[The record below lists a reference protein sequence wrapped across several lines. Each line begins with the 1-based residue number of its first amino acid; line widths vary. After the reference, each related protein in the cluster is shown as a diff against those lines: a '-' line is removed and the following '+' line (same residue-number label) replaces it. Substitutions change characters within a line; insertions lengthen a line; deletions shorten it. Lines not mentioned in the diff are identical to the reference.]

1 MVRAA
6 LSLMHYQAESGSSC
20 PLTMTFAAIPA
31 LQTSRAAFTEWI
43 DKGITPAYDPR
54 DVPVSQKQGAVF
66 GMSMTEKTGGSDVRS
81 NTTRAAPLSS
91 ADAAQA
97 GGAYSLIGHKWFT
110 SAPMCDAFLTLAYS
124 TPRVGE
130 HAAAMT
136 GAPTSDGLS
145 CFLVPRW
152 LPSGQR
158 NTGFRVVR
166 LKDKLGDRSNAS
178 SEVEY
183 DNAVGYMVGPPGR
196 GVPTILEMVVHTRLD
211 CALGSAGLMR
221 QAVRAAL
228 HYTSQRRAFG
238 AVLTDQPAMRAV
250 LADLLVESGAAMVL
264 SLGCARLFD
273 DCMRLDAGDKS
284 KLQSFRRLA
293 VALVKYYICK
303 RTPGVVTEASECIG
317 GNGYVEE
324 WDFPRWA
331 RQAPLNAIWE
341 GSGNVIALDILRTL
355 QKEPAALTALLEEVA
370 TTADTH
376 PRMAAA
382 VASVH
387 AALKHSQD
395 AIANPAFARYF
406 VEQLSQLLIGHWLAA
421 MCASSTLGVEQK
433 EWAQLVH
440 AAWCASRL
448 PTAAAAHGVVPAF
461 SATTGSLYGSWS
473 PDTVADVRRTLHSDA
488 NAREPLARLI
498 DLELAAG
505 RHDAEL

>member
-1 MVRAA
+1 
-6 LSLMHYQAESGSSC
+6 
-20 PLTMTFAAIPA
+20 FAAIPA
-31 LQTSRAAFTEWI
+31 LQTSGAAFTEWI
-43 DKGITPAYDPR
+43 GKGITPVYDPR
-54 DVPVSQKQGAVF
+54 NVPASQKQGVVF

-81 NTTRAAPLSS
+81 NTTRAAPLSGR
-91 ADAAQA
+91 DAAQA

-124 TPRVGE
+124 TPRAGE
-130 HAAAMT
+130 HAAAEA

-152 LPSGQR
+152 LSDGQR

-183 DNAVGYMVGPPGR
+183 DNAVGYLVGPPGR

-273 DCMRLDAGDKS
+273 DCARQGSDGNT
-284 KLQSFRRLA
+284 KLHPFRRLA
-293 VALVKYYICK
+293 VALAKYYICK
-303 RTPGVVTEASECIG
+303 RSPGVVTEASECIG

-355 QKEPAALTALLEEVA
+355 QKEPLALTALLEEVA
-370 TTADTH
+370 TTASAH
-376 PRMAAA
+376 PRQAAA

-387 AALKHSQD
+387 AALKHSQE
-395 AIANPAFARYF
+395 AIANPAFARFF
-406 VEQLSQLLIGHWLAA
+406 VEQLSQLLIGHWLAV
-421 MCASSTLGVEQK
+421 MCASSTLGVEER

-448 PTAAAAHGVVPAF
+448 PSVTSVQGAASVFAAT
-461 SATTGSLYGSWS
+461 SGSLYGSWS
-473 PDTVADVRRTLHSDA
+473 PDTVADVVRRSARSVA
-488 NAREPLARLI
+488 NAREPLAHLI

-505 RHDAEL
+505 RRNAEQ